1 MRIQEIN
8 ELRGHIRFITL
19 KGELECTDEELQ
31 VLRPMG
37 KSGIDQ
43 PQSYVKNG
51 MNPELSCTQVHYL
64 KGYFLLKH
72 FCDIV
77 SKEEFFKL
85 LRKYIHELYHGRL
98 VHSTEFLTLF
108 FNECFQS
115 SDEADVRKLKLIA
128 DEWLDSK
135 SLPKEI
141 ILKYNDIKPKDDTLM
156 DELEKA
162 SKWWKQQD
170 RNFKKRKRKKDGNIN
185 LNANI
190 LAKVPEF
197 VSSLMTEQLVIVLEI
212 LLELD
217 SISSKTLNYMDSVYE
232 FQNQSP
238 DVQHR
243 FAELIVKHRLTEK
256 MTFVESFLKT
266 HQSMGIYLYGEMKI
280 SSNKKIK
287 VNATKIFNDV
297 KDEMDPTMAVNVK
310 EILFGNQN

>member
-77 SKEEFFKL
+77 SKDTFFSL
-85 LRKYIHELYHGRL
+85 LQKYIHELYHGRL
-98 VHSTEFLTLF
+98 VHSTEFLKLF

-115 SDEADVRKLKLIA
+115 SDEAAVRKLKLIA

-135 SLPKEI
+135 SLPKEL
-141 ILKYNDIKPKDDTLM
+141 ILKYNNSIPKNDTLM
-156 DELEKA
+156 DELEKVT
-162 SKWWKQQD
+162 KWWKQQD
-170 RNFKKRKRKKDGNIN
+170 RNFKKRKRKKDGNIKLTSN
-185 LNANI
+185 IFAN
-190 LAKVPEF
+190 VPEF
-197 VSSLMTEQLVIVLEI
+197 VSSLVTEQLVLVLEK

-217 SISSKTLNYMDSVYE
+217 DISSKTLNYMDSVYK

-243 FAELIVKHRLTEK
+243 FAELIVKHRLKAK
-256 MTFVESFLKT
+256 MNFVENFLKT
-266 HQSMGIYLYGEMKI
+266 HQSMGIYLYGEMKT
-280 SSNKKIK
+280 SSDRTIK
-287 VNATKIFNDV
+287 AKATEVFNDV